1 MRKCKFYL
9 LFYLNLNFLLNSF
22 IFANRF
28 LQQMI
33 ITLEPFETITRK
45 ISGATYPTLSLVVP
59 YMYILKNNFAPN
71 EEENETLE
79 TYLSLIY
86 SSNGEEDSDIASDD
100 EYIPSGGT
108 RQHWQYS
115 HRQFHYQRHG
125 NIQNRGRGRGRG
137 RRRGGISN
145 LHPVEPN
152 LDNINTV
159 EYLQPVNTEGLLQK
173 VRAAIFLSLD
183 ELWPV
188 PSNIMLIA
196 TFLDPRFKNFD
207 WSNGDNKDEA
217 KELVQELYD
226 DAKKD
231 LLPRNSINSDISS
244 SDDDDDIF
252 NVLKGKER
260 NVKDVDEVVLYLQ
273 QKQIR
278 LKDDPLKW
286 WSVNKTTLPILAQI
300 ARKYLSIP
308 AASVPSERLFSDAGN
323 HISARR
329 TRLSPELVNKMLFLK
344 RNSDI
349 FDIFPPLN

>member
-1 MRKCKFYL
+1 
-9 LFYLNLNFLLNSF
+9 
-22 IFANRF
+22 
-28 LQQMI
+28 MI
-33 ITLEPFETITRK
+33 VTLEPFETITRK
-45 ISGATYPTLSLVVP
+45 ISGAKYPTLSLVVP
-59 YMYILKNNFAPN
+59 YMYLLKNNFAPN
-71 EEENETLE
+71 EEENETLD

-86 SSNGEEDSDIASDD
+86 GSNGEEEDSDVASDD

-108 RQHWQYS
+108 RQYWQHS
-115 HRQFHYQRHG
+115 HRQFHHQRRG
-125 NIQNRGRGRGRG
+125 NTRNRGQSRGRG
-137 RRRGGISN
+137 RRRGGASTS
-145 LHPVEPN
+145 HPVESN
-152 LDNINTV
+152 LDDINTV

-183 ELWPV
+183 ELWTV
-188 PSNIMLIA
+188 PSNIMLVA

-207 WSNGDNKDEA
+207 WCNGNGKDEA
-217 KELVQELYD
+217 KQLVQELYN
-226 DAKKD
+226 AKKD
-231 LLPRNSINSDISS
+231 FLPRNSINSIISS

-252 NVLKGKER
+252 KALKVNKER
-260 NVKDVDEVVLYLQ
+260 VQDDDEVMLYLQ

-286 WSVNKTTLPILAQI
+286 WSVNEITLPILAQI

>member
-1 MRKCKFYL
+1 
-9 LFYLNLNFLLNSF
+9 
-22 IFANRF
+22 
-28 LQQMI
+28 MI
-33 ITLEPFETITRK
+33 VTLEPFETITRK
-45 ISGATYPTLSLVVP
+45 ISGAKYPTLSLVVP

-71 EEENETLE
+71 KENESLE
-79 TYLSLIY
+79 TYLNLVY
-86 SSNGEEDSDIASDD
+86 GSNGEEEDSEMVSDD

-108 RQHWQYS
+108 RQHWQHL

-125 NIQNRGRGRGRG
+125 NTRNRGRGRG
-137 RRRGGISN
+137 RRRGGVSTSR
-145 LHPVEPN
+145 PVEPN
-152 LDNINTV
+152 LDNINIV

-173 VRAAIFLSLD
+173 VRAAIYLSLD

-188 PSNIMLIA
+188 PSNIMLVA

-207 WSNGDNKDEA
+207 WCNGDENGKDKA
-217 KELVQELYD
+217 KELVQELYN

-231 LLPRNSINSDISS
+231 LLPRDSINSIISS
-244 SDDDDDIF
+244 SYDDNDIF
-252 NVLKGKER
+252 KALKGKET
-260 NVKDVDEVVLYLQ
+260 NVRDDDEMILYLQ

-286 WSVNKTTLPILAQI
+286 WSVNEVTLPVLSQI

-329 TRLSPELVNKMLFLK
+329 TRLSPDLVDKMLFLK

-349 FDIFPPLN
+349 FDIFPPLD